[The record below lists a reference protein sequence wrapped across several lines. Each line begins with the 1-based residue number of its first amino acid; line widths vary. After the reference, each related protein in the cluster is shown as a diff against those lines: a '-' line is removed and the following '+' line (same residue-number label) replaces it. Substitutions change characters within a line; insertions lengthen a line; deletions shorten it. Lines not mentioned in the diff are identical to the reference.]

1 MLGTKNFAK
10 YTEVTDNFY
19 VEWQMYKDLK
29 FIGRLDI
36 HKTRIVGKISIQAAI
51 LALQSG
57 RETVIFSVVRIT

>member
-29 FIGRLDI
+29 FIGRFGY
-36 HKTRIVGKISIQAAI
+36 TQNRIVGKISIQAAI